1 MESGKHIHLLKSF
14 FDRLELAG
22 IAVSPA
28 DYVRIA
34 TILDSKLKVLSSDNE
49 KLSEL
54 NTIKFLIAPIIARSA
69 TDQQLVYQ
77 VFDDYLSDIAL
88 YTAKYAQSESSV
100 INDLLDSGTDF
111 SKPISMPKYLL
122 ALLLLF
128 LAIAGFLFVESIDK
142 EVYAWKVEDYSKDW
156 MIGDSIDLSYKEI
169 GKDDGDEHRFYW
181 QLFDRSNNEL
191 YKDSTTV
198 SKWEYVVDSELET
211 DYLYVVFS
219 VVDEFQ
225 NPIFSDTTVKAS
237 VYCSDIP
244 VLRGIEVK
252 GTLGRNKE
260 IELSPVLESE
270 SSDVNYQWIISNGK
284 ESITFLGKTCSYKTG
299 NAGVANIELKAF
311 RPNMGVNCESTFFK
325 ALELEQRTDP
335 PFAEIDIRPLQF
347 FKGNEIASFKSFV
360 WIAWLILALIT
371 FYFIRI
377 FRNRLKYRQSKQAA
391 NQLEKSQ
398 NEKCDKPP
406 YAIEFKDE
414 NKSIHS
420 FEERSV
426 LSKAMH
432 ERRYKDGYIIDVNGT
447 INATISNRGFPDVV
461 YRKDSEP
468 TQYLFLIHQTHRHSH
483 DARLFEHLADLMKE
497 DDVLMLKLFYKDNP
511 ALPYSD
517 DYPDGVSLHQLKSRN
532 GAFRVILFTEGSE
545 LVNTH
550 AGNRFGLDA
559 ELLELKSVFEDL
571 FFVSPKSVSNWSVN
585 EASLYRIG
593 LLFPANLNGLL
604 ELSKCLEFYDPE
616 DDRKSFK
623 DWRGFLLSSSD
634 GDNEIFDEYK
644 SPEPYRDLLDSKLLY
659 EWFLALSVFPT
670 PNWDFTIS
678 VGKALEKRGLY
689 LSFENLLKLSR
700 IPALHKASFH
710 PALLD
715 KMHKSLQEIPEV
727 EIIARRVL
735 QEKLKEVDYQ
745 NLECFVSGTH
755 EVLTVKNDFLIDPE
769 DESNIN
775 NVLRLIRQKR
785 LSKIDMGDLV
795 RHTVDP
801 NLKKSVGKSF
811 NSGLDQLNNKLNT
824 TVNQL
829 ESKRS
834 KRRMIIGFSLNIWAL
849 FLIYSMYILLS
860 FDNTPILANASKE
873 NNLMSF
879 LNFSETMPTGMQL
892 NNAAVQLYEDN
903 EEQLLIMH
911 SDSNQIIITEIEEL
925 LDSAIVLMPESQF
938 IKDNQL
944 NIQLNIILT
953 NLKYI
958 EDNNLWTTNMA
969 EDQIEVITN
978 LIDPTVDEYLGS
990 DSLYTSFEIELKHLR
1005 GLAYF
1010 YNGQLIDAIQ
1020 QRDSILDGTPEYFS
1034 SVAYSPTLIELLPIG
1049 GIAKQFKMEGH
1060 VYDAKNSP
1068 YEEVKIVVGNNTTF
1082 ADNSGFYTLIVDNP
1096 SGQQRMEVILEVGGI
1111 FDKVTSSESIKI
1123 DNRLSYEQ
1131 DFIVSSVN
1139 EINQEEELDKPK
1151 SITINTFDD
1160 RGRSLNGVELYF
1172 GEQRFLI
1179 DGVKT
1184 IDVPQTKGYTI
1195 QVSANKKGYKRY
1207 VRTINTKRIVDAGSH
1222 RIVMEKEAT
1231 TISVHGNVHD
1241 GFGQGLKGY
1250 TIQLGDDCQSKSSG
1264 RDGRFL
1270 LSCEIPAYAVT
1281 PKFLILKD
1289 EDGNVIDRKPLGRK
1303 RKVLFIVDQIKK

>member
-1 MESGKHIHLLKSF
+1 MELGKHTHLLKSF

-22 IAVSPA
+22 IVVSPA

-34 TILDSKLKVLSSDNE
+34 TIFDSKLKALSSISND
-49 KLSEL
+49 LSEL
-54 NTIKFLIAPIIARSA
+54 NTIKYLIAPIIARSA
-69 TDQQLVYQ
+69 ADQQLIYQ
-77 VFDDYLSDIAL
+77 VFDDYLSDFAL

-100 INDLLDSGTDF
+100 INDLLNSGTDF
-111 SKPISMPKYLL
+111 SKPISMPKYIL

-128 LAIAGFLFVESIDK
+128 LAIAGFLFVESINK
-142 EVYAWKVEDYSKDW
+142 EVYDWEIGDYSKDW
-156 MIGDSIDLSYKEI
+156 VIGDSIDLNYMES
-169 GKDDGDEHRFYW
+169 GTDDEDEHIYYW

-198 SKWEYVVDSELET
+198 SEWKYIVNPELET

-219 VVDEFQ
+219 VVDESQ

-244 VLRGIEVK
+244 VLKGIEVK
-252 GTLGRNKE
+252 GELGRNKE
-260 IELSPVLESE
+260 IELTPVLESE
-270 SSDVNYQWIISNGK
+270 SPDVNYEWIISNGK
-284 ESITFLGKTCSYKTG
+284 ESVTFLDETCSYKTG
-299 NAGVANIELKAF
+299 DAGVVNIELKAF
-311 RPNMGVNCESTFFK
+311 RSNMGVNCESTFFK

-335 PFAEIDIRPLQF
+335 PFAEIDMRPLQF
-347 FKGNEIASFKSFV
+347 FKGNEIASFRSFV
-360 WIAWLILALIT
+360 WIGWLILALIT
-371 FYFIRI
+371 FYFIRV
-377 FRNRLKYRQSKQAA
+377 FRNRLKYRQSKKAA
-391 NQLEKSQ
+391 DQLEKSQ
-398 NEKCDKPP
+398 NDKCDKPP
-406 YAIEFKDE
+406 YTIEFNDE

-420 FEERSV
+420 FEERSM
-426 LSKAMH
+426 LSRAMH
-432 ERRYKDGYIIDVNGT
+432 ERRYKDGYIIDVTGT
-447 INATISNRGFPDVV
+447 INATISNSGFPNVV

-468 TQYLFLIHQTHRHSH
+468 AQYLFLIHQTHRHSH
-483 DARLFEHLADLMKE
+483 DARLFEHLADLMQE

-559 ELLELKSVFEDL
+559 EVLELKSVFEDI
-571 FFVSPKSVSNWSVN
+571 FFVSPQSVSNWSVN
-585 EASLYRIG
+585 EASLYRVG

-623 DWRGFLLSSSD
+623 DWRAFLLTSSD

-659 EWFLALSVFPT
+659 EWFLALSVFPA

-678 VGKALEKRGLY
+678 VGKALEERGLY

-727 EIIARRVL
+727 EIIARSVL

-769 DESNIN
+769 NEDNIN

-811 NSGLDQLNNKLNT
+811 KSGLDKLNNKLNK
-824 TVNQL
+824 TVNLL
-829 ESKRS
+829 EAKRS

-849 FLIYSMYILLS
+849 FLIYSMYVLLS
-860 FDNTPILANASKE
+860 FDNTPKLANASKE
-873 NNLMSF
+873 NNLMHF
-879 LNFSETMPTGMQL
+879 LNFSEIMPAGMQL
-892 NNAAVQLYEDN
+892 NNAAVQLYQDN
-903 EEQLLIMH
+903 EEQLLTFTT
-911 SDSNQIIITEIEEL
+911 DSNQIIITEIEEL
-925 LDSAIVLMPESQF
+925 LDSAIALMPESQF

-944 NIQLNIILT
+944 NNQLNFILT

-958 EDNNLWTTNMA
+958 EDNNLWTTTVA

-978 LIDPTVDEYLGS
+978 LIDPLVDEYLGS
-990 DSLYTSFEIELKHLR
+990 DSLYTSFELELNHLL
-1005 GLAYF
+1005 GLAFF

-1020 QRDSILDGTPEYFS
+1020 QRDSILEGTPEYFS
-1034 SVAYSPTLIELLPIG
+1034 SVAYSPTLLELLPIG
-1049 GIAKQFKMEGH
+1049 GIARQFRMEGYI
-1060 VYDAKNSP
+1060 YDAKRSP

-1082 ADNSGFYTLIVDNP
+1082 ADSSGFYTLIVDNP
-1096 SGQQRMEVILEVGGI
+1096 SGQQRMEVVLEAGGV

-1123 DNRLSYEQ
+1123 DSRLFYER
-1131 DFIVSSVN
+1131 DFTISSAN
-1139 EINQEEELDKPK
+1139 EVNQEEELDKPK
-1151 SITINTFDD
+1151 RITINTFDD
-1160 RGRSLNGVELYF
+1160 RGRSLKGVELYF
-1172 GEQRFLI
+1172 GEQRFFI

-1184 IDVPQTKGYTI
+1184 IEVPETKGYTI
-1195 QVSANKKGYKRY
+1195 QVSANKRGYKRY

-1231 TISVHGNVHD
+1231 TISVHGNVND
-1241 GFGQGLKGY
+1241 ELGQGLKGY
-1250 TIQLGDDCQSKSSG
+1250 TIQLGDDCKSKSSG
-1264 RDGRFL
+1264 KDGRFL

-1289 EDGNVIDRKPLGRK
+1289 EVGNEVDRKLLGRK
-1303 RKVLFIVDQIKK
+1303 RRVLFIVDQLKK